1 MVSDFWH
8 TDQNRRIIRKGQVIY
23 MGRSRQGIEPRK
35 NFTVRLS
42 AKEHRLLEQKA
53 QACGMNPSWYI
64 RQLISNGGMV
74 DVTLPE
80 QRRDLI
86 NQISRIGNNINQIAH
101 RANAD
106 GWISEW
112 DVERVIAKMEEVK
125 ELMREVAGRW
135 Q

>member
-1 MVSDFWH
+1 
-8 TDQNRRIIRKGQVIY
+8 
-23 MGRSRQGIEPRK
+23 MGKNRQGVKPRK
-35 NFTVRLS
+35 NYTVRLS
-42 AKEHRLLEQKA
+42 EQEQKTLLKKA
-53 QACGMNPSWYI
+53 GECGMKPSQYI
-64 RQLISNGGMV
+64 RKLITEGGMV
-74 DVTLPE
+74 DMSLPE

-86 NQISRIGNNINQIAH
+86 NQIARIGNNVNQIAH

>member
-1 MVSDFWH
+1 M
-8 TDQNRRIIRKGQVIY
+8 
-23 MGRSRQGIEPRK
+23 
-35 NFTVRLS
+35 
-42 AKEHRLLEQKA
+42 EQKSH
-53 QACGMNPSWYI
+53 ACGMNPSRYI

-106 GWISEW
+106 GWISER
-112 DVERVIAKMEEVK
+112 DVERVIGKMEEVK
-125 ELMREVAGRW
+125 ELMQEVVCRW

>member
-1 MVSDFWH
+1 
-8 TDQNRRIIRKGQVIY
+8 
-23 MGRSRQGIEPRK
+23 MGRSRQGIEPRR

-53 QACGMNPSWYI
+53 HACGMNPSRYI
-64 RQLISNGGMV
+64 RQLISNGEMV

-80 QRRDLI
+80 QRRDFI
-86 NQISRIGNNINQIAH
+86 NQIAWIGNNINQIAH

-106 GWISEW
+106 GWISER
-112 DVERVIAKMEEVK
+112 DVEQVIAKMEEVK

>member
-1 MVSDFWH
+1 M
-8 TDQNRRIIRKGQVIY
+8 
-23 MGRSRQGIEPRK
+23 
-35 NFTVRLS
+35 
-42 AKEHRLLEQKA
+42 EQKA
-53 QACGMNPSWYI
+53 QACGMNPSRYI
-64 RQLISNGGMV
+64 RQLISNGEMV

-80 QRRDLI
+80 QRRDFI
-86 NQISRIGNNINQIAH
+86 NQIARIGNNINQIAH
-101 RANAD
+101 RAKAD